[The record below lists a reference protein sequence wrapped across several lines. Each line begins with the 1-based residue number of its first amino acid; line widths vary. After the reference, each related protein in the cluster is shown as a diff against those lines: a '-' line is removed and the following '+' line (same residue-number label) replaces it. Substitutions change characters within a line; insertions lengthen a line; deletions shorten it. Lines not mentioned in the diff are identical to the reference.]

1 MFHTLLFPC
10 NRNDVGINT
19 VLNSIVVMKKKKTLN
34 TSYLDGLYISLYLK
48 YSIVKGKKGTKIR
61 RVHSTGEITELK

>member
-19 VLNSIVVMKKKKTLN
+19 VLNSIVVMKKNKTLN

-48 YSIVKGKKGTKIR
+48 YTIVKGEKR
-61 RVHSTGEITELK
+61 DQN

>member
-19 VLNSIVVMKKKKTLN
+19 VLNSIVVMKKKKP
-34 TSYLDGLYISLYLK
+34 
-48 YSIVKGKKGTKIR
+48 
-61 RVHSTGEITELK
+61 